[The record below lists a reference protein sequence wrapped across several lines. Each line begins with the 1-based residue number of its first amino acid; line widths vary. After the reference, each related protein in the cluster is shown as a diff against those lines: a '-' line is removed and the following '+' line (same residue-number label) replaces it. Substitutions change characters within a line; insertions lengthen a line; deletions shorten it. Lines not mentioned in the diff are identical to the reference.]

1 MSGGNL
7 HRFLNQ
13 RAAVASESLPATL
26 ATNTPDSGVGASVSR
41 SSASTNERVTLL
53 QPRVTEAEQPLDMAY
68 IHRLTQMRLGV
79 PAIRAGVDL
88 YAQDMLRSQMQFNQN
103 TVLMQLTET
112 FSLVVDEYYQS
123 FANGAIEQINDA
135 GLVVG
140 ELVLKECGLVPRIV
154 PFEVVQIYWRYDHSG
169 GGMQFRAERLIRNGG
184 AWGMGVNANTL
195 NAGRMNDV
203 HNTIDSNTG
212 QYAEDRISG
221 GMYNGDTIR
230 PDFGRY
236 LPRSTGP
243 DPLIFVIPIPGLAPR
258 VGGIIQSPMSTLYP
272 RYLRQQREER
282 LYMLQEIR
290 THQEVPL
297 VETETNS
304 EEQRNQLLEDAYRS
318 TIMNAVANGTERY
331 TRMEVDHEMA
341 SSLNRLSR
349 YEALQ
354 QRLGLN
360 MTEVGS
366 RVDTEL
372 HPSTMHRILES
383 DGALGALEDTFSAG
397 SGRTHKL
404 DPGDRVSSFHSHYTG
419 APHLQNS
426 REDFLHTIATALRL
440 PMIMIDARHGASRD
454 MSAAQ
459 RRMYLETLRF
469 WAQRIGRVMTTVYD
483 MINGPGESSE
493 RAKRFYNEILRK
505 DVLDSI
511 ARNYRVYYEALKWA
525 DSRTYTLLTE
535 KTDSILDAV
544 KARMHAR
551 GRGGSVKS
559 RTPTASGSSSK
570 TTTSGKRATTAETK
584 ATGSGDLADRLL
596 GPNNKDDGESG
607 EYAGP
612 GMAAYENE
620 YHDPLIAEGMNTASI
635 PYKACGPRSRSKERV
650 SDKVFDAFTA
660 YIKAALKNP
669 PSPVLD
675 LTTLREMFNNVDSV
689 ADAERMEHAYDAVV
703 LEEEVRALLFLEQ
716 LRAHETKSI
725 VELFEN
731 GGPATNAVMLDRMF
745 INFIETDANYR
756 MKVSFPTPTDD
767 TVPLEE
773 LLKAELLGIVSPQEV
788 FGSVR
793 GRLSMPVATD
803 GWKPSPAYKTLLKV
817 VEKQMHETL
826 SAEMGLQTPSETR
839 KAKEAAQS
847 VGTKRKTPSSGSGDK
862 NTAEEPPAKRSKAA
876 AELGEDVK
884 SSSDSVKSK

>member
-1 MSGGNL
+1 
-7 HRFLNQ
+7 LNQ
-13 RAAVASESLPATL
+13 RAGIASESLPATL
-26 ATNTPDSGVGASVSR
+26 ATDIPNSGAGAGFSH
-41 SSASTNERVTLL
+41 SSGSTNERVTLL

-68 IHRLTQMRLGV
+68 IHRLTQMRLSV

-123 FANGAIEQINDA
+123 FASGSIEQINDA

-169 GGMQFRAERLIRNGG
+169 GGMQFRAERLIKNGG
-184 AWGMGVNANTL
+184 TAGMGVNANAMNVGQAI
-195 NAGRMNDV
+195 NAYTAV
-203 HNTIDSNTG
+203 DSNTS
-212 QYAEDRISG
+212 QYAQDRISG

-258 VGGIIQSPMSTLYP
+258 MGGIIQSPMATLYP

-282 LYMLQEIR
+282 LYILQEIR

-318 TIMNAVANGTERY
+318 TIMSAVANGTERY
-331 TRMEVDHEMA
+331 TRMEVDREMS

-360 MTEVGS
+360 MTETSS
-366 RVDTEL
+366 RVDSTL
-372 HPSTMHRILES
+372 HPATMQRILES

-426 REDFLHTIATALRL
+426 REDFLHTVATALRL
-440 PMIMIDARHGASRD
+440 PMIMIDAKHGASRD

-511 ARNYRVYYEALKWA
+511 ARNYRVYYEALEHA
-525 DSRTYTLLTE
+525 DPRTYKLLSE
-535 KTDSILDAV
+535 KTNSIIDAV
-544 KARMHAR
+544 TARMHSR
-551 GRGGSVKS
+551 GRGGTKGDS
-559 RTPTASGSSSK
+559 RTPTASTLKSK
-570 TTTSGKRATTAETK
+570 SASPTKQKATTETASNGK
-584 ATGSGDLADRLL
+584 QNLGDRLL
-596 GPNNKDDGESG
+596 GPNNGSNAEDG

-612 GMAAYENE
+612 GMEQYENE
-620 YHDPLIAEGMNTASI
+620 YHEPLVAEGMETARI
-635 PYKACGPRSRSKERV
+635 PYKPRGPRSRSKERV
-650 SDKVFDAFTA
+650 ADKVFNAFAT
-660 YIKAALKNP
+660 YVKAALKNP
-669 PSPVLD
+669 PSPALD
-675 LTTLREMFNNVDSV
+675 LATLRSMFSAIDSV
-689 ADAERMEHAYDAVV
+689 ADAERMEHAYDAIV

-788 FGSVR
+788 FGAVR

-847 VGTKRKTPSSGSGDK
+847 VGTKRKTPSSSSGSDK
-862 NTAEEPPAKRSKAA
+862 NAADEPPAKRSKAA
-876 AELGEDVK
+876 SELGEDVK
-884 SSSDSVKSK
+884 SSSENVKSK